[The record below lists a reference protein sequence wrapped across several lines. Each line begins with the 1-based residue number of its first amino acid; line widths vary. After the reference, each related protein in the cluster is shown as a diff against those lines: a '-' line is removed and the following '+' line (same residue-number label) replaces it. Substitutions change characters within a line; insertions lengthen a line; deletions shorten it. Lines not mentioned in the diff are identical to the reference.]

1 METVAKLLEKPKDEM
16 VEFMKQHIAKMRDGW
31 PGCTP
36 QPEYAEHARR
46 VYWDLLGEYWK

>member
-1 METVAKLLEKPKDEM
+1 MLTIETIRA
-16 VEFMKQHIAKMRDGW
+16 HIAKMRDGW

-46 VYWDLLGEYWK
+46 AWFALLREWL